1 MKAKRLHKRIILSK
15 FILDSLLNFL
25 TPKNLL
31 IIYLSQ
37 KLDIYIY
44 INTKLLNIK
53 NIKEILILLRVIE
66 LHNNKWKY

>member
-44 INTKLLNIK
+44 QYQTLKYKKYKRNINTIK
-53 NIKEILILLRVIE
+53 SYRAA
-66 LHNNKWKY
+66 